1 MTTPAQRT
9 PTFARRVQTLITRF
23 VCVVLACSS
32 LTALGACENMAAI
45 DRRIQKTVNERSSL
59 LGGEATPPTIHPDR
73 PDRIDKR
80 LVYDKT
86 PESINPGPDDI
97 LYEVAPAI
105 DVKTRLS
112 RLEQYAAISEEG
124 REVRLID
131 AWRIAQ
137 KSSREY
143 LDAEEE
149 YALAAIRLLIERHL
163 WGPRFFNDTTL
174 QLDAFPVDPEG
185 GDYQATLN
193 VINSLRATQRL
204 PYGGELSAAA
214 VVRATRQLVDTT
226 SEDYTQS
233 SQIILDARVP
243 LLRGAGLIAQEDL
256 IQAERNLVYASR
268 DFENFRREF
277 LVSIARDYFN
287 LVLQLNSIKNQ
298 QLRLESVRL
307 QEARTAAQ
315 VEAGRRN
322 PFERR
327 QFEQSV
333 LQSENDLIS
342 ERERYILALDRFK
355 IRLGLP
361 VVEEI
366 TVAPVTLEL
375 PEPKVTPDEAA
386 ALSMLY
392 RLDLQNRRDIV
403 NDSRRSVANAQN
415 QLLPDL
421 EIGAGVTFN
430 TPSNVD
436 RGRLDFESD
445 YTDYRAS
452 AVLSL
457 PLDRERERLNLRSA
471 IIGQRRAERNLNRFE
486 DEIVLEARQAVRE
499 IDRARFSIE
508 LQELSVQSGELRLE
522 ELKIKEDETDARDR
536 LDAEADLLRA
546 RNNRDAAVRD
556 LRVAILEYLLTT
568 GLMRVGPD
576 GVFRPLRGMTPM
588 PLDEPQDH
596 FPEPVDDSPEFEPE
610 PVEIEDA
617 DPE

>member
-1 MTTPAQRT
+1 MG
-9 PTFARRVQTLITRF
+9 ARLL
-23 VCVVLACSS
+23 CVALACAS
-32 LTALGACENMAAI
+32 LTALGACENMSAI
-45 DRRIQKTVNERSSL
+45 DRRIEKTMRERTTL
-59 LGGEATPPTIHPDR
+59 LGGDAVTPALKPDR
-73 PDRIDKR
+73 PERLNAR

-86 PESINPGPDDI
+86 PDSTNPSAEQLEYGVSPEIDI
-97 LYEVAPAI
+97 
-105 DVKTRLS
+105 KTRLS
-112 RLEQYAAISEEG
+112 RLERYAAITDEG

-131 AWRIAQ
+131 VWRIAQ
-137 KSSREY
+137 QTSREY

-163 WGPRFFNDTTL
+163 WGPRFFNDTSL
-174 QLDAFPVDPEG
+174 QLDAFPTDPAG
-185 GDYQATLN
+185 GDYRATMN

-214 VVRATRQLVDTT
+214 VVRATRQLINAAG
-226 SEDYTQS
+226 ENYTQS
-233 SQIILDARVP
+233 SAIILDARLP
-243 LLRGAGLIAQEDL
+243 LLRGAGMIAQEDL
-256 IQAERNLVYASR
+256 IQAERNLIYAAR
-268 DFENFRREF
+268 NFENFRREF

-333 LQSENDLIS
+333 LQSENDLIT

-361 VVEEI
+361 VTEVI
-366 TVAPVTLEL
+366 RVVPVALEL
-375 PEPKVTPDEAA
+375 PEPDVTPDQAA
-386 ALSMLY
+386 QIALLY
-392 RLDLQNRRDIV
+392 RLDLQNRRDQV
-403 NDSRRSVANAQN
+403 DDFRRAVANAQN

-421 EIGAGVTFN
+421 EISGGVTFN

-436 RGRLDFESD
+436 RGKLDFESD
-445 YTDYRAS
+445 YTDYRAA

-457 PLDRERERLNLRSA
+457 PLDRERERLNLRAA
-471 IIGQRRAERNLNRFE
+471 IIAQQRAERNLNRFE
-486 DEIVLEARQAVRE
+486 DEIVLESRQSVRE

-508 LQELSVQSGELRLE
+508 LQELSVISGELRLE
-522 ELKIKEDETDARDR
+522 ELKIKEDVTDARDR
-536 LDAEADLLRA
+536 LDAESDLLRA

-556 LRVAILEYLLTT
+556 LRIAILDYLLTT
-568 GLMRVGPD
+568 GQLRVGAD
-576 GVFRPLRGMTPM
+576 GVFKPLRGMAPI
-588 PLDEPQDH
+588 PLESPQDV
-596 FPEPVDDSPEFEPE
+596 FPEPVDRAPEFQPD
-610 PVEIEDA
+610 PVEIQLADEPVPDED
-617 DPE
+617 PPPPPQ